1 MRNEELQKDMENGEK
16 DKVLVI
22 SSERENQY
30 SRWVNPVHFFIDALE
45 QDISLTF
52 DMTGYFKSQW

>member
-1 MRNEELQKDMENGEK
+1 MKNEEK
-16 DKVLVI
+16 DKAPVI

-30 SRWVNPVHFFIDALE
+30 PRWVNPVHFFIDALE

>member
-1 MRNEELQKDMENGEK
+1 MRNEELQKDMKNEEK

-30 SRWVNPVHFFIDALE
+30 SRWVNPAHFFTDALE